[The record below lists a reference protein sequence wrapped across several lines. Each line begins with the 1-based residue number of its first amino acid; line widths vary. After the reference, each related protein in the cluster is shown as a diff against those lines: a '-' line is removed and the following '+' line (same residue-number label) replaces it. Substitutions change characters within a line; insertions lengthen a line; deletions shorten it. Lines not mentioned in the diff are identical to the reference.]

1 MFQIKLGK
9 NQEREKQT
17 LIDDACILASR
28 ARCKGNYD
36 QTLNYNNML
45 NFVEGSLN
53 QRAMIM
59 FLKSYPDA
67 YLQDERARK
76 VVDAFIENNSDNAY
90 GLHAEAL
97 KLYYLEKDEFK
108 QEHDLDLMQTIASK
122 NKYLKAFRTC
132 DMLIKRYKATPGETS
147 EFLVQN
153 KQKEANKN
161 YTEAYKLQRRL
172 ASVGWIVELAFNEA
186 SNAYKRLAGVQDK
199 HDALMSEK
207 ERVSITHMLGNG
219 DASVENA
226 LCNRM
231 NKATRNNFSIE
242 NQYAYYTL
250 GLDLGKLDCLSA
262 EEISFQFTVMG
273 VTPISK
279 EGNACITLGGKLIAD
294 AENQDAPVSE

>member
-9 NQEREKQT
+9 NQGREKQT

-122 NKYLKAFRTC
+122 NKYLKAFRAC
-132 DMLIKRYKATPGETS
+132 DMLIQRYKATPGETS
-147 EFLVQN
+147 EILVQN

-262 EEISFQFTVMG
+262 EEISFQFSVLG